1 MKVTGIF
8 NDEIQG
14 QLLKD
19 IQLLI
24 NTPLSQKYPDNC
36 IMTNNSNLTIWYNN
50 NWLYILRPK
59 DKIICDNIINC
70 CDKKISNLLFIVYL
84 YGISNNFLLSKN
96 KNDLN
101 KTLNNFDLFDN
112 FNYISQPDFLRKGD
126 ILISS
131 TDIAICMTNGKK
143 VDQIAPT
150 IVLVKEQKVKIISNK
165 KINVRY
171 RPIITS
177 GIKTQIQPNTICT
190 IIEEKE
196 GWGKLK
202 SGKGWINLKF
212 VEKL

>member
-1 MKVTGIF
+1 MKVTGVF
-8 NDEIQG
+8 DNKIQE
-14 QLLKD
+14 QFLKD

-59 DKIICDNIINC
+59 NKIICDNIIKC
-70 CDKKISNLLFIVYL
+70 CDKKISNLLFILYL
-84 YGISNNFLLSKN
+84 YGISDVFLLSKS
-96 KNDLN
+96 KNDLD
-101 KTLNNFDLFDN
+101 KILNNFEFIDN
-112 FNYISQPDFLRKGD
+112 FNYISQPNFLKKGD
-126 ILISS
+126 ILISN
-131 TDIAICMTNGKK
+131 TDIAISMIDGNK
-143 VDQIAPT
+143 VNQIAPT
-150 IVLVKEQKVKIISNK
+150 TVLVKEQKVRVISDK

-202 SGKGWINLKF
+202 SGKGWINLSF
-212 VEKL
+212 TEKL

>member
-1 MKVTGIF
+1 
-8 NDEIQG
+8 
-14 QLLKD
+14 
-19 IQLLI
+19 
-24 NTPLSQKYPDNC
+24 
-36 IMTNNSNLTIWYNN
+36 MTNNSNLTIWYNN

-177 GIKTQIQPNTICT
+177 GIKT
-190 IIEEKE
+190 
-196 GWGKLK
+196 
-202 SGKGWINLKF
+202 
-212 VEKL
+212 